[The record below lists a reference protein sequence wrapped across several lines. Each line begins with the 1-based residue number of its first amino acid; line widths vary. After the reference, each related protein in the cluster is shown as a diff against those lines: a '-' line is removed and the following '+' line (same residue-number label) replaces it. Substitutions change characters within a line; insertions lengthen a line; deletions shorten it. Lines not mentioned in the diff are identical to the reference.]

1 MPLPKPHKGE
11 SQDDFMGRC
20 MHEAYGADAPS
31 DRTQEQAVA
40 MCFDAWRSEHGGDKP
55 KSTKEIDEG
64 DLVTPEEDESHDGFV
79 ERCID
84 DYLLDHKDA
93 DADDVADAC
102 EAVWE
107 TDMKSSRKPLR
118 AKQSD
123 DEDPLENY
131 DIPHPEEGQSY
142 EDFMDSCIDDLES
155 QAEGNF
161 QDETGFDAE
170 NICEQSWEGGSEAS
184 HKPSR
189 EKQVAKII
197 ANWKT
202 KFGKNPSAFILKA
215 LDDPNLA
222 PGVEEGESKD
232 DYVDRCVDELM
243 EDDQY
248 EGESEAELRDLCED
262 AFNLFGPEGMEESH
276 KPSKVKQHFKTHAE
290 EVQGMEFVL
299 SDETPDRMGDIIIA
313 AGWEMEQFN
322 KNPIALFNHNANFPI
337 GRWQNLRVDGAAL
350 KGHLIMAPKGTSD
363 RIDEIRKLIDAGIL
377 KAVSVGFRDIESEP
391 LDKKDPWGG
400 RRFTK
405 AELVETSLVSVPAN
419 PNALAVAKSLNISAT
434 TIDLVFA
441 KHGNRDRIK
450 RRSGSTGKHAQT
462 SRKNGRGAM
471 TPLAERIATGQ
482 TLLTESKD
490 KLKEHWE
497 KADNTNVS
505 DADIQFSTDLN
516 ATIAQLEK
524 QLAALVESERLLGQ
538 TVINGGGTSQVNK
551 GRAIAVFTPQPD
563 RVESPS
569 VIKNGLK
576 KELDPIDYLVRAGT
590 IGFFAKMWNKPHED
604 VRLKIYGEDDSTKA
618 SCELVLRAASAPAM
632 TTVVGWAAELVQQ
645 TYAAFMPLLMP
656 QAILTRLSAK
666 GLTLSFGSAG
676 RIIIPTRSRTPTLAG
691 SFVGEGLA
699 IPVRQGMFTTQTL
712 VPKKLAVI
720 STWTREMGDHSV
732 PAIEGLIREAIQQDS
747 TVAVDTVLIDANPAT
762 VIRPP
767 GLLNGVAAIT
777 ATAGGGLNA
786 LIGDIKALTQA
797 LINSTYGNLR
807 TPVFLMNPGDVLSA
821 SLTNAPNT
829 GIFPFRD
836 ELKGKTLNTVP
847 IIDSS
852 TVPSKTMILI
862 DAADF
867 VVVGGDAPRM
877 EMSDQATLHMEDT
890 TPAELVASPSTVA
903 APQRSLFQTDSLA
916 LRMILPL
923 NWVQRRAGT
932 IAWTQNVTW

>member
-102 EAVWE
+102 ELVWE
-107 TDMKSSRKPLR
+107 ADMKSSR
-118 AKQSD
+118 
-123 DEDPLENY
+123 
-131 DIPHPEEGQSY
+131 
-142 EDFMDSCIDDLES
+142 
-155 QAEGNF
+155 
-161 QDETGFDAE
+161 
-170 NICEQSWEGGSEAS
+170 
-184 HKPSR
+184 
-189 EKQVAKII
+189 VACII
-197 ANWKT
+197 ANWYEKY
-202 KFGKNPSAFILKA
+202 GKDAKKLNKDIFDD
-215 LDDPNLA
+215 LDFPEPD
-222 PGVEEGESKD
+222 VGENRED
-232 DYVDRCVDELM
+232 FVDRCVEEVQADEAS
-243 EDDQY
+243 DAYD
-248 EGESEAELRDLCED
+248 ESEIETGCEATAEAFDWDENDERVED
-262 AFNLFGPEGMEESH
+262 KKF
-276 KPSKVKQHFKTHAE
+276 KQRPGVAHFKTHAE

-299 SDETPDRMGDIIIA
+299 SDETPDRIGDIIVA
-313 AGWEMEQFN
+313 TGWEFEQFN

-337 GRWQNLRVDGAAL
+337 GRWQNLRIDGTSL

-363 RIDEIRKLIDAGIL
+363 RIDELRKLIDAGIL

-400 RRFTK
+400 RKFTK
-405 AELVETSLVSVPAN
+405 QELVETSLVSVPAN

-450 RRSGSTGKHAQT
+450 RRSGLTGKHAQT

-471 TPLAERIATGQ
+471 TPLAERIATIQ

-490 KLKEHWE
+490 KLNEHWG